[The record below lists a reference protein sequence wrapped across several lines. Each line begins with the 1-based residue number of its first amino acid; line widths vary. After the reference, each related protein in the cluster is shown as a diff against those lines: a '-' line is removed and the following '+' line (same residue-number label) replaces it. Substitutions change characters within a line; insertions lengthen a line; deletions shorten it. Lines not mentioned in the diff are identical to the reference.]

1 MTTTTKLKWNSELT
15 YHLLQSM
22 KGYRPFGI
30 EKHFHMMS
38 IIEKFQ
44 TRTGLKVTADVL
56 WDQIEEFYRID
67 RLTERDSEKL
77 TKQKPVDYSLPADF
91 K

>member
-1 MTTTTKLKWNSELT
+1 MTSPGGIKWNSQLL
-15 YHLLQSM
+15 YHLQQSM
-22 KGYRPFGI
+22 LGYRPFGV

-44 TRTGLKVTADVL
+44 TRTGLEVSADVL

-67 RLTERDSEKL
+67 KFTERDMNKF
-77 TKQKPVDYSLPADF
+77 KQKPIDYYLPEDF
-91 K
+91 G